1 MEHTRTTPEQSVI
14 LKKIGYDVPDTH
26 YWNAHLNLG
35 WINEEGEN
43 CNYNKDYT
51 WYYTRPK
58 LVDVATYLRT
68 VHGWH
73 VAVIAIN
80 KNKFWSFIVTDC
92 EGFEYHYGK
101 ADNETSFNTH
111 DLALSAGVDFILKKL
126 DSNA

>member
-26 YWNAHLNLG
+26 YWNAHLNFG
-35 WINEEGEN
+35 WIKEEGDE

-58 LVDVATYLRT
+58 LVDVATWLREVKGFHLT
-68 VHGWH
+68 IDPTLDWC
-73 VAVIAIN
+73 N
-80 KNKFWSFIVTDC
+80 WFIYIHDLSEKQWTR
-92 EGFEYHYGK
+92 GYG
-101 ADNETSFNTH
+101 SFNTH

-126 DSNA
+126 DTHA

>member
-35 WINEEGEN
+35 FIKEEGEN

-58 LVDVATYLRT
+58 LIDVLLWLRE
-68 VHGWH
+68 VKGWH
-73 VAVIAIN
+73 VYADSSREWCTWYPVCVP
-80 KNKFWSFIVTDC
+80 KGGSFDTGT
-92 EGFEYHYGK
+92 EG
-101 ADNETSFNTH
+101 FNTH

-126 DSNA
+126 EKI